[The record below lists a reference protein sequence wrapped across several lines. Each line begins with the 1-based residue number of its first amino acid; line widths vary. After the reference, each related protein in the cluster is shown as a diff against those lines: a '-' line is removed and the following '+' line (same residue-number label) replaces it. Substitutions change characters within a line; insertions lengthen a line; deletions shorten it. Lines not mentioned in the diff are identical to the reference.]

1 MLDPNAGQRWCRDN
15 VVRVVPGCATGMNEP
30 QMDTFEAVLE
40 FYRERS
46 EQVMDLTW
54 NHVEL
59 SLLAL
64 GLATL
69 IFVPLGIIFS
79 RWTRGGSSVVGAI
92 ASIRV
97 IPSLALIFLFYP
109 LLGFGYQPALAA
121 LTILAGP
128 PLILNTYAGMRQ
140 VDAAVLE
147 AARGVGMNPAQVFV
161 RVHFP
166 LALPV
171 IVAGMRSASVEIF
184 ASATLASFIGVRT
197 LGQYIITGISLLDT
211 TYLLAG
217 GILIVAL
224 VLSAELILGGIE
236 RLVRPP
242 LA

>member
-1 MLDPNAGQRWCRDN
+1 ME
-15 VVRVVPGCATGMNEP
+15 TI
-30 QMDTFEAVLE
+30 EAVLE

-46 EQVMDLTW
+46 DDVLELTW
-54 NHVEL
+54 NHARL

-64 GLATL
+64 ALATVV
-69 IFVPLGIIFS
+69 FVPLGIAFS
-79 RWTRGGSSVVGAI
+79 RLVKGGSGVVGAI

-97 IPSLALIFLFYP
+97 IPSLALLFLFYP
-109 LLGFGYQPALAA
+109 LLGFGEGPALLA
-121 LTILAGP
+121 LTILGGP
-128 PLILNTYAGMRQ
+128 PLILNTFAGMRQ
-140 VDAAVLE
+140 VDPAVLE
-147 AARGVGMNPAQVFV
+147 AAKGVGMNPAQVFV
-161 RVHFP
+161 KVQFP

-224 VLSAELILGGIE
+224 VLLAEVILVGVE
-236 RLVRPP
+236 RMARPP
-242 LA
+242 VA

>member
-1 MLDPNAGQRWCRDN
+1 MAGRN
-15 VVRVVPGCATGMNEP
+15 GTHVST
-30 QMDTFEAVLE
+30 LE
-40 FYRERS
+40 SVIDFYRERS
-46 EQVMDLTW
+46 EQVLELTW
-54 NHVEL
+54 NHIEL
-59 SLLAL
+59 SLLSLA
-64 GLATL
+64 LATL
-69 IFVPLGIIFS
+69 IFVPLGIFFA
-79 RWTRGGSSVVGAI
+79 RWAKGGSSVVGAI

-109 LLGFGYQPALAA
+109 LLGFGYQPALVA
-121 LTILAGP
+121 LTVLAGP

-140 VDAAVLE
+140 VDASILE
-147 AARGVGMNPAQVFV
+147 AARGVGMNPAQVFMK
-161 RVHFP
+161 VHFP

-217 GILIVAL
+217 GILIVLL
-224 VLSAELILGGIE
+224 VLLAELLLGGVE

-242 LA
+242 VA

>member
-1 MLDPNAGQRWCRDN
+1 
-15 VVRVVPGCATGMNEP
+15 
-30 QMDTFEAVLE
+30 MDTIEAVID

-46 EQVMDLTW
+46 DQVIELTW
-54 NHVEL
+54 SHVEL

-69 IFVPLGIIFS
+69 IFVPLGVILA
-79 RWTRGGSSVVGAI
+79 RAPKGGSSLVGAI

-97 IPSLALIFLFYP
+97 IPSLALVFLFYP
-109 LLGFGYQPALAA
+109 LLGFGYQPALVA
-121 LTILAGP
+121 LTVLAGP

-140 VDAAVLE
+140 VDASVLE
-147 AARGVGMNPAQVFV
+147 AARGVGMNPAQVFT
-161 RVHFP
+161 RVHLP

-184 ASATLASFIGVRT
+184 ASATLASFIGVKT

-217 GILIVAL
+217 GLLIVAL
-224 VLSAELILGGIE
+224 VISAEAVLGGIE

-242 LA
+242 VA

>member
-1 MLDPNAGQRWCRDN
+1 MG
-15 VVRVVPGCATGMNEP
+15 TI
-30 QMDTFEAVLE
+30 EAVLE

-46 EQVMDLTW
+46 DQVLELTW
-54 NHVEL
+54 SHVRL

-64 GLATL
+64 ALATL
-69 IFVPLGIIFS
+69 VFVPLGIAFS
-79 RWTRGGSSVVGAI
+79 RLAKGGSGAVGAI
-92 ASIRV
+92 ASVRV

-109 LLGFGYQPALAA
+109 LLGFGYQPALLA
-121 LTILAGP
+121 LTVLAGP

-140 VDAAVLE
+140 VDPFVLE
-147 AARGVGMNPAQVFV
+147 AAKGVGMNPAQVFLKV
-161 RVHFP
+161 QLP

-184 ASATLASFIGVRT
+184 ASATLASFIGVKT

-224 VLSAELILGGIE
+224 VLLSELILVGFE
-236 RLVRPP
+236 RMVRPP
-242 LA
+242 VA

>member
-1 MLDPNAGQRWCRDN
+1 MRL
-15 VVRVVPGCATGMNEP
+15 VRRRVTGRYGARV
-30 QMDTFEAVLE
+30 DTVEAVLE
-40 FYRERS
+40 FYREKS
-46 EQVMDLTW
+46 DEVIELTW

-64 GLATL
+64 ALATL
-69 IFVPLGIIFS
+69 VFVPLGILFA
-79 RWTRGGSSVVGAI
+79 RWAKGGSGAVGTI

-109 LLGFGYQPALAA
+109 LLGLGFQPALVA

-140 VDAAVLE
+140 VDASVLE

-161 RVHFP
+161 KVHFP

-171 IVAGMRSASVEIF
+171 IIAGMRSASVEIF

-197 LGQYIITGISLLDT
+197 LGQYIITGVSLLDT

-217 GILIVAL
+217 GVLIVLL
-224 VLSAELILGGIE
+224 VLSAEIILGGIE

-242 LA
+242 IA

>member
-1 MLDPNAGQRWCRDN
+1 MWCTPLRMTGRSES
-15 VVRVVPGCATGMNEP
+15 RVSTLESLV
-30 QMDTFEAVLE
+30 E
-40 FYRERS
+40 FYRERQ
-46 EQVMDLTW
+46 EQVIQLTW

-59 SLLAL
+59 SLLSLA
-64 GLATL
+64 LATL
-69 IFVPLGIIFS
+69 IFVPLGIFFA
-79 RWTRGGSSVVGAI
+79 RWAQGGSSVVGMI

-109 LLGFGYQPALAA
+109 LLGLGYQPALLA

-140 VDAAVLE
+140 VDAAILE
-147 AARGVGMNPAQVFV
+147 AARGVGMNPAQVFIK
-161 RVHFP
+161 VHFP

-171 IVAGMRSASVEIF
+171 IIAGMRSASVEIF

-217 GILIVAL
+217 GVLIVLL
-224 VLSAELILGGIE
+224 VLLAELLLGGIE

-242 LA
+242 VA

>member
-1 MLDPNAGQRWCRDN
+1 
-15 VVRVVPGCATGMNEP
+15 
-30 QMDTFEAVLE
+30 MDTIEAVLA
-40 FYRERS
+40 FYRDRS
-46 EQVMDLTW
+46 DDVIELTW
-54 NHVEL
+54 GHVRL

-64 GLATL
+64 MLATL
-69 IFVPLGIIFS
+69 VFVPLGIAFS
-79 RWTRGGSSVVGAI
+79 RMSKGGSEIVGAI
-92 ASIRV
+92 ASVRV

-109 LLGFGYQPALAA
+109 LLGFGLGPALLA
-121 LTILAGP
+121 LTVLAAP

-147 AARGVGMNPAQVFV
+147 AATGVGMNPAQVFLKV
-161 RVHFP
+161 QFP

-184 ASATLASFIGVRT
+184 ASATLASFIGVKT

-224 VLSAELILGGIE
+224 VLAAEVILISFE
-236 RLVRPP
+236 RMVRPP
-242 LA
+242 VA